1 MTSSEVIRAWKDP
14 EYRSNLS
21 ESEISMLPENPA
33 GQIELSG
40 SQLRNK
46 FLVTTF
52 VDSCVRPPVQC
63 P

>member
-21 ESEISMLPENPA
+21 ESEMSMLPENPA
-33 GQIELSG
+33 GQIELSDR
-40 SQLRNK
+40 QLRNK
-46 FLVTTF
+46 FLFTTF
-52 VDSCVRPPVQC
+52 VDSCVKPPFNC